1 MCSSLS
7 LSHQYQLHE
16 VVLYFH
22 NSCSFADELTYHPPR
37 PNQSKNFRWFLL
49 VVSKNTQE
57 SRKWFFL
64 RLFFLVCF

>member
-16 VVLYFH
+16 VVLCFH

-37 PNQSKNFRWFLL
+37 PNQS
-49 VVSKNTQE
+49 
-57 SRKWFFL
+57 
-64 RLFFLVCF
+64 